1 MYDVTKR
8 GSTSGLQ
15 PPFGTHYP
23 DDRPVDYVDSGPAS
37 SALDDPVSKTRE
49 DIDRP
54 DAPPTRQASRY
65 DWYWD

>member
-1 MYDVTKR
+1 MYDVSER
-8 GSTSGLQ
+8 GLKS
-15 PPFGTHYP
+15 PFGTHYP
-23 DDRPVDYVDSGPAS
+23 DDRPVDNVDSVPPS